1 MVRDAISKRQR
12 QVLAYI
18 ALYTQTHGYP
28 PSVRDIGEHVGLA
41 SPSTVFTHLTSL
53 ERKGYI
59 RKEKDSARALIILPR
74 GWQELDAQGA
84 LPETADGTHDS
95 PDAPAAPYALIAG
108 NAARQ
113 QSFGDTGSGN
123 IIELPLIGRVAAG
136 EPIYAHQNIEDSFAL
151 PKQLV
156 GDRGSFMLT
165 IKGDSMIE
173 AGINDGDYVVV
184 REQATADNGDIVVAM
199 LGEDATVKTFY
210 REKDCIRLHPQN
222 SSMEPIYTR
231 DVQIVGKV
239 IALLRAM

>member
-1 MVRDAISKRQR
+1 MPRDIISKRQL

-18 ALYTQTHGYP
+18 AEFSASQGYP

-41 SPSTVFTHLTSL
+41 SPSTVFSHLSSL
-53 ERKGYI
+53 ERKGFI
-59 RKEKDSARALIILPR
+59 RKEKDSARALIILDK
-74 GWQELDAQGA
+74 GWEVLRANGFAAEAAGA
-84 LPETADGTHDS
+84 PSSKE
-95 PDAPAAPYALIAG
+95 AAYLAG
-108 NAARQ
+108 VN
-113 QSFGDTGSGN
+113 SYHTVS
-123 IIELPLIGRVAAG
+123 LPLVGEVAAG
-136 EPIYAHQNIEDSFAL
+136 VPLYADQNITDTYAL

-184 REQATADNGDIVVAM
+184 REQPTADNGDIVVALM
-199 LGEDATVKTFY
+199 GDEATVKTFY
-210 REKDCIRLHPQN
+210 REKDHIRLQPQN

-231 DVQIVGKV
+231 DVQIIGKV

>member
-18 ALYTQTHGYP
+18 AEYARTHGYP

-59 RKEKDSARALIILPR
+59 RKERDSARALIILDK
-74 GWQELDAQGA
+74 GWQELDAEGA
-84 LPETADGTHDS
+84 VPETLD
-95 PDAPAAPYALIAG
+95 DAAAVPEAPYTLIAG
-108 NAARQ
+108 AAAKQR
-113 QSFGDTGSGN
+113 SYGSAGSGN
-123 IIELPLIGRVAAG
+123 IIELPLLGRVAAG
-136 EPIYAHQNIEDSFAL
+136 EPIYAHQNVEDSFAL

-231 DVQIVGKV
+231 DAKIVGKV